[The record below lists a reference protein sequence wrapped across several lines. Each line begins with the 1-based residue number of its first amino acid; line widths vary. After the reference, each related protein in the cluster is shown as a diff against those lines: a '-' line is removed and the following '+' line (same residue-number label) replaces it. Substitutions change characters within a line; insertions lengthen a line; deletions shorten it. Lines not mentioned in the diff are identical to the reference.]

1 MAPPPVQPD
10 DVQVDGPGMGISP
23 PTVSLAFSP
32 DTADTVGSAR
42 TLVTPYRS
50 KACSVALRVLAGFC
64 AVSAV
69 AVPFCAAVAKGLTLL
84 TGADAMT
91 PLIGNGLN
99 CVNVPQLAVSELVVI
114 PSCLAMLRSISATV
128 TFNIT

>member
-1 MAPPPVQPD
+1 LD
-10 DVQVDGPGMGISP
+10 W
-23 PTVSLAFSP
+23 
-32 DTADTVGSAR
+32 
-42 TLVTPYRS
+42 
-50 KACSVALRVLAGFC
+50 

-69 AVPFCAAVAKGLTLL
+69 AVPFCAAEAKAFAPLTPA
-84 TGADAMT
+84 GAIT

-99 CVNVPQLAVSELVVI
+99 CVKVPQLAVSELVVM